1 MYDENLLHERLA
13 EMARVCDGLGQPA
26 ARQRHPLV
34 DGNRRESHSTSSPA
48 PLRPSAQWRGAGS
61 SDALDALLAE
71 ERENVELSEL
81 ERCRA
86 IARNAIAQRDEALGH
101 LTNALDE
108 TERARTV
115 ARHARARRTRP
126 RLLVRTEAPRARHPR
141 GISTRVQ

>member
-13 EMARVCDGLGQPA
+13 EMARVCEGLGQPA

-34 DGNRRESHSTSSPA
+34 DGNLRECHSTSSPA
-48 PLRPSAQWRGAGS
+48 PLRPSVQWRGTGS

-81 ERCRA
+81 ERCCA
-86 IARNAIAQRDEALGH
+86 IARDAIAQRDEALGH

-126 RLLVRTEAPRARHPR
+126 HPLVRTEASSARHPR
-141 GISTRVQ
+141 GVSPRVQ